1 MSLSGSRSESV
12 MMRGRVSDREEARLQ
27 TIAQVRAFLDGA
39 TEIAFRVPKAE
50 RYPFIERVLKRF
62 GYASQGRVGKGV
74 LLRYLARLTGL
85 SRQQVTR
92 LVRQYRQEGTL
103 STRHGPPQHGF
114 RRRFTATDVAL
125 LAEIDALHSTL
136 SGPATK
142 KVMERA
148 LLIFGD
154 TRFERLA
161 RISVSHLYNLR
172 GGTPYQ
178 RTRRHWTKTRPTG
191 VPIGQRRA
199 PQPRGLPGYIRIDSV
214 HQGDQDGVKGVYHI
228 NAVDSVTQVQLVATC
243 EKISEAY
250 LLPVIRQLLEGFPFV
265 ILGFHADNG
274 SEYINYQVA
283 TLLEKLRIEFTKSRP
298 RHSNDNALA
307 ESKNGA
313 VVRKHL
319 GYAHI
324 PQQFAEQVNAFC
336 ANHLNP
342 YVNFHRPCF
351 FPETITDAK
360 GKERKRYRYED
371 MKTPYEKLKSVPEAS
386 QYLKLGITVEQ
397 LDAIALRIS
406 DNEAALALNHARR
419 TLFQSISAASRK
431 QA

>member
-1 MSLSGSRSESV
+1 MSLSGGGSESV
-12 MMRGRVSDREEARLQ
+12 MMPGMVIDMEEARLQ

-39 TEIAFRVPKAE
+39 MEIAFRVPKVE

-62 GYASQGRVGKGV
+62 GSASHGRVGKGV
-74 LLRYLARLTGL
+74 VLRYLERMTGL

-92 LVRQYRQEGTL
+92 LVRQYRTEGTL

-114 RRRFTATDVAL
+114 RRRFTATDVAV
-125 LAEIDALHSTL
+125 LAEVDALHSTL

-142 KVMERA
+142 KLMERA

-154 TRFERLA
+154 ARFERLA
-161 RISVSHLYNLR
+161 GISVSHLYNLR
-172 GGTPYQ
+172 GGTSYQ

-199 PQPRGLPGYIRIDSV
+199 PQPNGMPGYIRIDSV
-214 HQGDQDGVKGVYHI
+214 HQGDQDGVKEVYHI
-228 NAVDSVTQVQLVATC
+228 NAVDCVTQFQLVATC
-243 EKISEAY
+243 EKISEAS
-250 LLPVIRQLLEGFPFV
+250 LLPVIRQLLEGCPCV

-283 TLLEKLRIEFTKSRP
+283 TLLEKLRIACTKSRP

-336 ANHLNP
+336 TQHLNP

-351 FPETITDAK
+351 FPETITDTK

-371 MKTPYEKLKSVPEAS
+371 MKTPYEKLKSLPSAC
-386 QYLKLGITVEQ
+386 QYLTLGITVEQ
-397 LDAIALRIS
+397 LDAIASRIS
-406 DNEAALALNHARR
+406 DNEAALALNHARSM
-419 TLFQSISAASRK
+419 LFQSISAASRK
-431 QA
+431 RA